1 MMKKI
6 FAIFLLIFTFNLT
19 CLSAFAAK
27 KKSMSQLERREVETR
42 FLNTGDTG
50 RVMRAA
56 VNTLQDSGFVIQ
68 EIEPELGYI
77 RAQKSYKKRHINK
90 ARLAGQSFSLAFFTA
105 YAVFSY
111 GTTASYMYD
120 PMQKISNELH
130 EKTIVVDSN
139 VNVEK
144 FGKNKTKVRLVL
156 VQKVLRNADGY
167 SYVKSSPMRI
177 MHVYDPKVYQEFF
190 AQLDNSVFYEGI

>member
-1 MMKKI
+1 
-6 FAIFLLIFTFNLT
+6 
-19 CLSAFAAK
+19 
-27 KKSMSQLERREVETR
+27 
-42 FLNTGDTG
+42 
-50 RVMRAA
+50 
-56 VNTLQDSGFVIQ
+56 
-68 EIEPELGYI
+68 
-77 RAQKSYKKRHINK
+77 
-90 ARLAGQSFSLAFFTA
+90 
-105 YAVFSY
+105 
-111 GTTASYMYD
+111 MYD

-177 MHVYDPKVYQEFF
+177 MHVYDPKIYQEFF

>member
-1 MMKKI
+1 MKKI
-6 FAIFLLIFTFNLT
+6 FATFLLIFTFYLT
-19 CLSAFAAK
+19 CLDTFAAK
-27 KKSMSQLERREVETR
+27 NKSFSQLERREFETR
-42 FLNTGDTG
+42 FLDTGDAS

-56 VNTLQDSGFVIQ
+56 VNTLEDSGFVIQ

-77 RAQKSYKKRHINK
+77 RAQKTYKKRYINK
-90 ARLAGQSFSLAFFTA
+90 ARLAGQSCSLAFFTA

-120 PMQKISNELH
+120 PMQKISNEMH

-167 SYVKSSPMRI
+167 SYVKSSPMKI
-177 MHVYDPKVYQEFF
+177 IHVYNPKVYQEFF

>member
-6 FAIFLLIFTFNLT
+6 FVLFMLILTLNLM
-19 CLSAFAAK
+19 CLNAYAAK
-27 KKSMSQLERREVETR
+27 QKSRTQLERREIETR
-42 FLNTGDTG
+42 FLDTGDAN

-56 VNTLQDSGFVIQ
+56 VNTLQDSGFVIL

-77 RAQKSYKKRHINK
+77 RAQKTYKKRHINK
-90 ARLAGQSFSLAFFTA
+90 ARLAGLSFLLAVYTA
-105 YAVFSY
+105 DTVLSY
-111 GTTASYMYD
+111 GTNAASMYD
-120 PMQKISNELH
+120 PMQRISNELH

-167 SYVKSSPMRI
+167 SYVKSSPMRV
-177 MHVYDPKVYQEFF
+177 MHIYNPKIYQEFF